1 MMKKYSEG
9 AIFIAKKST
18 FFIKNHEKSW
28 KIMKDYEKYKSSWLS
43 QTLLRYEE
51 SGKNVKYH
59 ENICK
64 TTGNHWNMKNN
75 EKKSKKS
82 KKSKKLKKVEKNWK
96 KLKKL
101 EKIEKPRKKLKKS
114 KKVEKIEKN
123 WKNRK
128 KLKKY

>member
-82 KKSKKLKKVEKNWK
+82 KRLKKVEKNWK
-96 KLKKL
+96 KLKK
-101 EKIEKPRKKLKKS
+101 S
-114 KKVEKIEKN
+114 KKPEKTSKN
-123 WKNRK
+123 PWVW
-128 KLKKY
+128 

>member
-43 QTLLRYEE
+43 QSLLKYEE

-64 TTGNHWNMKNN
+64 TNGNHGNMKNN
-75 EKKSKKS
+75 E

-96 KLKKL
+96 KLKKV
-101 EKIEKPRKKLKKS
+101 EKIEKTRKKLKKS
-114 KKVEKIEKN
+114 KKIEKI
-123 WKNRK
+123 
-128 KLKKY
+128 

>member
-9 AIFIAKKST
+9 AIFIAKKSI

-64 TTGNHWNMKNN
+64 TTGNHWNIKNN
-75 EKKSKKS
+75 EKKSKES
-82 KKSKKLKKVEKNWK
+82 KKLKKLKKVEKNWK
-96 KLKKL
+96 KLKKI
-101 EKIEKPRKKLKKS
+101 EKIEKTRKKL
-114 KKVEKIEKN
+114 
-123 WKNRK
+123 KNRK
-128 KLKKY
+128 KLKK

>member
-82 KKSKKLKKVEKNWK
+82 KKSKKLKKV
-96 KLKKL
+96 
-101 EKIEKPRKKLKKS
+101 
-114 KKVEKIEKN
+114 
-123 WKNRK
+123 
-128 KLKKY
+128 